1 MTTDYVS
8 KQQPPASATGN
19 APFSGLTDDDIEQ
32 LGRSIMHS
40 LALNAE
46 EELELRAQ
54 QRLLRA
60 ELKLR
65 NANKLIKVEEQ

>member
-1 MTTDYVS
+1 VMDYVS
-8 KQQPPASATGN
+8 KQQPPASAGN
-19 APFSGLTDDDIEQ
+19 APFSGLTDDDLEQ

-46 EELELRAQ
+46 EELELRVQ

-65 NANKLIKVEEQ
+65 NAKRLEVSK

>member
-8 KQQPPASATGN
+8 KQQAADGATGN
-19 APFSGLTDDDIEQ
+19 APFAGLTDDDIEQ